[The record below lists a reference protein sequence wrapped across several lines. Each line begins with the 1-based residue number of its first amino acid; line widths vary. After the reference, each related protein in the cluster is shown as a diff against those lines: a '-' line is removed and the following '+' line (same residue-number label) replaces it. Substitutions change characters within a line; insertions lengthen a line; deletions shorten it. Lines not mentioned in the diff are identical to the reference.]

1 MHLYNFFQRFK
12 FTKILFILFFSIF
25 SFNAYSMSLT
35 ELIQGLLEN
44 DSSIKSSESA
54 VKEAKNDIQTA
65 WNAYLP
71 ELDLKLIRGMK
82 ISISTRQQMI
92 ITIIKKWM

>member
-1 MHLYNFFQRFK
+1 
-12 FTKILFILFFSIF
+12 
-25 SFNAYSMSLT
+25 MSLT

-54 VKEAKNDIQTA
+54 VKEADNDIQTA

-71 ELDLKLIRGMK
+71 ELDIKFIRGNENKYKYEAANDHYDHQEMDVTLK
-82 ISISTRQQMI
+82 QKLYDFGETGSDI
-92 ITIIKKWM
+92 